1 METQS
6 SAQFPFQKSSF
17 GSNSQKTRKS
27 RYQTFLVLSSFTGFL
42 YFVPNILPRIVVKN
56 PFPCLQTGFCRNHK
70 TKHCLMKI
78 RKKQKYLLDNGYHTE
93 VFLWTSLKHLTYLTI
108 STSVEA
114 SHLWLLSRLDGLRFS
129 YYS

>member
-1 METQS
+1 
-6 SAQFPFQKSSF
+6 
-17 GSNSQKTRKS
+17 
-27 RYQTFLVLSSFTGFL
+27 
-42 YFVPNILPRIVVKN
+42 
-56 PFPCLQTGFCRNHK
+56 
-70 TKHCLMKI
+70 MKI

-114 SHLWLLSRLDGLRFS
+114 SHLWLLSRLDGLRFN